1 MPIRAPCTRKSQRW
15 QIFAASG
22 FSCPPPVRGFRQRTN
37 DLSNIFRRWYDGD
50 EVAQC
55 IASPHLLFTLVRAWS
70 CVYAALVPLHPARL
84 LPAQVRVAILESMI
98 VTYDRMAS

>member
-22 FSCPPPVRGFRQRTN
+22 FSCPAPVRGFRQWTN
-37 DLSNIFRRWYDGD
+37 DLSYIFRRWYDGD
-50 EVAQC
+50 EVAQY
-55 IASPHLLFTLVRAWS
+55 IASPHLLFTLVQAWS
-70 CVYAALVPLHPARL
+70 CVYAALVPLHPVRL
-84 LPAQVRVAILESMI
+84 LPAQMGVAILEFLI